1 MKILKHSKTVRRIL
15 LAAALVCAV
24 LLIVAIARP
33 RSGTAVL
40 TDRTSRIEY
49 LAALGFEADPES
61 EQRQEILLP
70 LEFEPVLENYNELQR
85 QQGFD
90 LSDYAGKSVTLYSY
104 TVTNWPDESATVIA
118 DLYCCK
124 GRPIAGDIHST
135 ALNGF
140 MIGLK

>member
-1 MKILKHSKTVRRIL
+1 M
-15 LAAALVCAV
+15 
-24 LLIVAIARP
+24 AIG
-33 RSGTAVL
+33 RSRESNTPL
-40 TDRTSRIEY
+40 TDRASRIDY
-49 LAALGFEADPES
+49 LAALGFEVDAES

-70 LEFEPVLENYNELQR
+70 AEFEPVLENYNELQR

-90 LSDYAGKSVTLYSY
+90 LSGYAGKNVTLYSY
-104 TVTNWPDESATVIA
+104 TVTNWPDKNATVIA

>member
-1 MKILKHSKTVRRIL
+1 MKILKHSKTVRRIS
-15 LAAALVCAV
+15 LAAAAVCVV

-40 TDRTSRIEY
+40 TDRASRIEY

-104 TVTNWPDESATVIA
+104 AVTNWPDENATVVA
-118 DLYCCK
+118 DLYCCQ